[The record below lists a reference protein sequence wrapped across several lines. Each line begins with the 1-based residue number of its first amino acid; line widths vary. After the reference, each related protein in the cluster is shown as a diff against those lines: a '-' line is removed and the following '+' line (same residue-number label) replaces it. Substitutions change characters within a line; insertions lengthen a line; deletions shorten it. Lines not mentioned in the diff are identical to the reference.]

1 MGAIAGF
8 GFLTLLGVG
17 LGILST
23 LIGLFFGN
31 IIVFNSIAFG
41 ITAGFLSHGLLHFHP
56 LFAVLT
62 AVGVFFLFFFVQNTK
77 VGFWIISTLLSLIW
91 GGVFS
96 SLAHEISKGDPIW
109 TYGILII
116 GAVIIFLLHK
126 KAYDDMN

>member
-23 LIGLFFGN
+23 IIGLFFNN

-41 ITAGFLSHGLLHFHP
+41 IISGFLSHGLLHVHP
-56 LFAVLT
+56 LFAILI

-77 VGFWIISTLLSLIW
+77 VGFWIISSLISLAW
-91 GGVFS
+91 GGIFS
-96 SLAHEISKGDPIW
+96 LIAHGISKGDPIW

-116 GAVIIFLLHK
+116 GTVIIFLLHK
-126 KAYDDMN
+126 KAYDEMN